1 MSDLKK
7 KKLYYNKKN
16 NKYIDLLLK
25 YLPCFF
31 KGELVIVFGILVLT
45 FAYYKISG
53 DNNYLYYFSLIII
66 ALGSFFT
73 GNNTYK
79 KFGGRGIVS
88 GFIGSLP
95 LAFINLMIVLIFCLK
110 TTNWF
115 ILLILPI
122 SLISGAIGGILASN
136 SKKRY

>member
-7 KKLYYNKKN
+7 KKINYNKKN

-31 KGELVIVFGILVLT
+31 KGELIIIFGILVLT

-53 DNNYLYYFSLIII
+53 DNNYMYYFSLIII

-122 SLISGAIGGILASN
+122 SLISGAIGGILTSN

>member
-7 KKLYYNKKN
+7 KKINYNKKN

-122 SLISGAIGGILASN
+122 SLISGATGGILASN

>member
-1 MSDLKK
+1 MYNLKK
-7 KKLYYNKKN
+7 KKINYNKKN

-31 KGELVIVFGILVLT
+31 KGELIIIFGILVLT

>member
-7 KKLYYNKKN
+7 KKINYNKKN

-31 KGELVIVFGILVLT
+31 KGELIIIFGILVLT

>member
-7 KKLYYNKKN
+7 KKINYNKKN

-25 YLPCFF
+25 YLPCFI

-115 ILLILPI
+115 IFY
-122 SLISGAIGGILASN
+122 
-136 SKKRY
+136 R

>member
-1 MSDLKK
+1 MKNLKK
-7 KKLYYNKKN
+7 KKINYNKKN

-31 KGELVIVFGILVLT
+31 KGELIIIFGILVLT

>member
-25 YLPCFF
+25 YLPCFL
-31 KGELVIVFGILVLT
+31 KGEVVIIFGILVLT

-95 LAFINLMIVLIFCLK
+95 LAFINLMIVFIFCLK

-122 SLISGAIGGILASN
+122 SLISGATGGILASN

>member
-7 KKLYYNKKN
+7 KKINYNKKN

>member
-7 KKLYYNKKN
+7 KKINYTKKN

-25 YLPCFF
+25 YLPCFI

-95 LAFINLMIVLIFCLK
+95 LAFINLMIVFIFCLK

-122 SLISGAIGGILASN
+122 SIFSGAVGGILASN

>member
-7 KKLYYNKKN
+7 KKFNYNKKN
-16 NKYIDLLLK
+16 KKYIDLLLK
-25 YLPCFF
+25 YLPCFL

-73 GNNTYK
+73 GNYTYK

-88 GFIGSLP
+88 GFLGALP
-95 LAFINLMIVLIFCLK
+95 IAIVNLIIIFLFCLK
-110 TTNWF
+110 TTNLF

-122 SLISGAIGGILASN
+122 SLISGALGGILASN

>member
-7 KKLYYNKKN
+7 KKINYNKKN

-25 YLPCFF
+25 YLPCFI

-95 LAFINLMIVLIFCLK
+95 LAFINLMIVLIFCLN